1 MQHITTKLLDPS
13 KPASKRIQA
22 LYHEYEKR
30 ETKEAKFV
38 KDLDLLEMAL
48 QASEYEEGM
57 SGLHFFATT
66 DARTHVTFIS
76 SRLR

>member
-1 MQHITTKLLDPS
+1 MQHITTKLLDPN

-30 ETKEAKFV
+30 ESREAKFV

-57 SGLHFFATT
+57 SILIGFATR
-66 DARTHVTFIS
+66 A
-76 SRLR
+76 